1 MAHILVYIQRSPRG
15 IHPASAVAL
24 CVARD
29 LGSQRGASI
38 FGLCLGDGGPFDE
51 HVVAAAGKAGADQIM
66 FVGPHGL
73 RTMVDRLRPK
83 HLLTPWTVEADQAVQ
98 AAGLDRATPA
108 WIGGPVPDVS
118 MFTRVVGIVA
128 GTLPWHQMQ
137 IAIEAEFEGQVDQA
151 PVPPWLAQTNGQLYH
166 DPALYFVAPADL
178 DPNVRAQFEALGAQ
192 AVGPDYAAQHQSG
205 TLLWL
210 DAGAGGLPEALAH
223 RPRTANV
230 IAMPGPLQEIH
241 ASWSVADWVIPGP
254 WDQAAQ
260 TLAADHWRA
269 ALM

>member
-1 MAHILVYIQRSPRG
+1 MAHVLVYLQRSPRG
-15 IHPASAVAL
+15 IHPASALAL

-29 LGSQRGASI
+29 LGSQRGASV
-38 FGLCLGDGGPFDE
+38 FALCPGDGGAFDD
-51 HVVAAAGKAGADQIM
+51 HVVAAAGRAGADQVV

-73 RTMVDRLRPK
+73 QTMVERMRPK

-98 AAGLDRATPA
+98 SAGLDRATPA
-108 WIGGPVPDVS
+108 WVGGPVPDIS

-128 GTLPWHQMQ
+128 GTLPWHQLPS
-137 IAIEAEFEGQVDQA
+137 AIEAEFEGQVDQA
-151 PVPPWLAQTNGQLYH
+151 PVPAWVSGSGGQPHH
-166 DPALYFVAPADL
+166 DPSLYYVAPADL
-178 DPNVRAQFEALGAQ
+178 DPNVRAQLEALGAR

-210 DAGAGGLPEALAH
+210 DAGPGGLPEALAH
-223 RPRTANV
+223 RPPTASV
-230 IAMPGPLQEIH
+230 IALPGQLTEIH

-254 WDQAAQ
+254 WEQAAQ
-260 TLAADHWRA
+260 TLAADYWRA